1 MNIAVMKDGQIVVGD
16 YRSLF
21 PNTSFPASGPT
32 AEWIAEQG
40 WPVTVFKAHDRATQK
55 LVPAAPYVEDGQ
67 VFTVAVEAK
76 SQDDIDSDTASLAAQ
91 VRQQRDSKL
100 AETDWVVIKA
110 TETGTPVPEAIA
122 LERQAL
128 RDITAQP
135 SFPWE
140 VQWPTQPLENEQ

>member
-16 YRSLF
+16 SRSLF

-32 AEWIAEQG
+32 AEWIAQQG

-55 LVPAAPYVEDGQ
+55 LVPAEPYVEDGQ

-76 SQDDIDSDTASLAAQ
+76 SQDDIDADTASLAAQ

-100 AETDWVVIKA
+100 AETDWAVIKA
-110 TETGTPVPEAIA
+110 TETGTPMPEAIA

-140 VQWPTQPLENEQ
+140 VQWPTQPEM